1 MHCGRRITPPEGVE
15 VKVGDIVTYEVI
27 YDDGRVG
34 TISTKITDFDLTC
47 YGKVE
52 FGSGREVLRL

>member
-1 MHCGRRITPPEGVE
+1 ME
-15 VKVGDIVTYEVI
+15 VKVGDIVTYEII

-34 TISTKITDFDLTC
+34 TISTNITNFDLIC

-52 FGSGREVLRL
+52 FGSGCEVLRL